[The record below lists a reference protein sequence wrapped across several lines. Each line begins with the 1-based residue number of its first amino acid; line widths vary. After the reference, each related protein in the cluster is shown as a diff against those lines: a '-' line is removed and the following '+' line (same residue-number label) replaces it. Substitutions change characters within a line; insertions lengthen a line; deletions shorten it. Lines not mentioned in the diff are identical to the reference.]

1 MSRLSFICAA
11 VALSFSLTGCLTYDE
26 GAGRTVLGGQTSRP
40 SPKQQE
46 EFRREARIAELENTV
61 RRLGSE
67 LDEMGSSINN
77 VSSRADTYTRQ
88 VDARS
93 SDAAVLR
100 AEIAALHE
108 ELNAVK
114 AKVDAIPATF
124 SSLLEENRKAVMADV
139 DRAIR
144 ASAASRPTSG
154 GSSTGKRAGGS
165 GKYYEHQV
173 GDGQTLS
180 EIAKVYEVSVSD
192 IMSEN
197 NINDASLIRV
207 GQKLLIPAK

>member
-1 MSRLSFICAA
+1 M
-11 VALSFSLTGCLTYDE
+11 TYDD
-26 GAGRTVLGGQTSRP
+26 ASGRTVLGGRP
-40 SPKQQE
+40 SGPSQKQLE
-46 EFRREARIAELENTV
+46 ESRREARIAELENTV
-61 RRLGSE
+61 RHLRSE

-77 VSSRADTYTRQ
+77 VSSRTETFTQQ

-93 SDAAVLR
+93 SDATVLR
-100 AEIAALHE
+100 GEVAALRE
-108 ELNAVK
+108 ELHAVNT
-114 AKVDAIPATF
+114 KVDAIPATF
-124 SSLLEENRKAVMADV
+124 SSLLEENRRAVMLDV
-139 DRAIR
+139 DRSIR
-144 ASAASRPTSG
+144 TSVASRPASSGTSG
-154 GSSTGKRAGGS
+154 TKRSGGS

-197 NINDASLIRV
+197 NINDAALIRV